1 MIVVFDSNV
10 LISALLFPGGQ
21 AEAALMRIL
30 SGADRLA
37 ISKELLGELL
47 TVLARKFSRDRE
59 ELSRVALW
67 LSEIAE
73 WVTPTRRI
81 NAVIDEPD
89 NRVLECALAAKA
101 NAIVSGDKALLRLQL
116 FEGVRIVSLRD
127 YISAPH

>member
-1 MIVVFDSNV
+1 MIVVFDTNI
-10 LISALLFPGGQ
+10 LISALVFPGGQ

-59 ELSRVALW
+59 ELSRVAFW
-67 LSEIAE
+67 MSELAE

-81 NAVIDEPD
+81 NAVVDEPD
-89 NRVLECALAAKA
+89 NRVLECAVAAKA
-101 NAIVSGDKALLRLQL
+101 SVIVSGDKAVLRLQL

-127 YISAPH
+127 YLSAAP